1 MIGKIKQIIVIESL
15 SSLKTG
21 EALYNDVIER
31 RIKYCQP
38 DNDKMTHRFF
48 NPKTKSDFIEILNY
62 IIYNSDNM
70 QGGLLIHLEMHGSS
84 DLDGLYLADDSLI
97 GWTELVDLFRQINI
111 KICNKLFITM
121 ATCYGRHLH
130 KGGNAKLKSPF
141 SGYIS
146 ASNQVEVDDVMRDFT
161 LLFEALIDSRN
172 IVESYLAL
180 EKKGTVFY
188 YKDSLGVF
196 EDSFKSTLANMKADP
211 KIKEDILKFAM
222 EESAKA
228 GEPIAD
234 EKMADLIFAHVLKTT
249 YKQHK
254 EAYVFNC

>member
-1 MIGKIKQIIVIESL
+1 MIGKIKHIIVIESL
-15 SSLKTG
+15 NSLKTG
-21 EALYNDVIER
+21 EALYKDVIER
-31 RIKYCQP
+31 RIKYYQP

-48 NPKTKSDFIEILNY
+48 SPKTKSDFIEILNY
-62 IIYNSDNM
+62 IIFNSDNM
-70 QGGLLIHLEMHGSS
+70 QGGLLIHLEMHGSK
-84 DLDGLYLADDSLI
+84 DLDGLFLADDSLI
-97 GWTELVDLFRQINI
+97 IWTELVDLFRQINI
-111 KICNKLFITM
+111 KMCDKLFITM
-121 ATCYGRHLH
+121 ATCFGRHLY

-146 ASNQVEVDDVMRDFT
+146 ASNEVLVEEVMTDFT
-161 LLFEALIDSRN
+161 ILFESLINTRN
-172 IVESYLAL
+172 IVESYLHL
-180 EKKGTVFY
+180 DGKGSNFF

-222 EESAKA
+222 EESVKA

-234 EKMADLIFAHVLKTT
+234 EEIADFIFENALRTT